1 MHLFLLYLIYVLIS
15 DIVNVLQT
23 ARKSVLA
30 LVLATM
36 KSLTTYL
43 YPCMYH
49 CYVVQTNYD
58 ITSISAQ
65 QTVYPS
71 QVQSV
76 SAYHWHPGNV
86 AETKQVLMDP
96 SVPAYHWHTGNV
108 AETKQVDMDP
118 SVPAYHWHTGNVA
131 ETRETSDVLLGA
143 GEESSMHLD
152 PPSKCKFIYIM
163 HVQAITI
170 LILIFP

>member
-108 AETKQVDMDP
+108 AET
-118 SVPAYHWHTGNVA
+118 
-131 ETRETSDVLLGA
+131 RETSDVLLGA